1 MKILNLPKQKSSYL
15 VSSLVMT
22 KKEKEEKLE
31 NFRTWVTFIDDRVND
46 WKKKLP
52 EDIAKQFDWSL
63 KSLDQMEQY
72 ILSNYTCEN
81 VLLQENKEA
90 IDAMAS
96 YIGET
101 FRLNLPNA
109 RWNLELDDKRN
120 IDFNIPT
127 VCIQMVRC
135 IEYIWNQQLQNEF
148 WIKNYTTL
156 STEKNQSNCK

>member
-1 MKILNLPKQKSSYL
+1 
-15 VSSLVMT
+15 MT

-31 NFRTWVTFIDDRVND
+31 NFQTWVTFIDDRVND

-52 EDIAKQFDWSL
+52 ENIAKQFDWSL
-63 KSLDQMEQY
+63 KSLDEIEQY
-72 ILSNYTCEN
+72 ILSNYTREN

-120 IDFNIPT
+120 IDFNVPT
-127 VCIQMVRC
+127 VVTIPQAGAPINPFPMILLILNDKSGSILKEIFEGTKSVYSRVTS
-135 IEYIWNQQLQNEF
+135 E
-148 WIKNYTTL
+148 TGH
-156 STEKNQSNCK
+156 